1 MAGVGPGMLGL
12 QDLYQGWVSVF
23 PEDPDAGQE
32 MLAWPC
38 LGPCALLS
46 PVPSPFPV
54 ASLPFQT
61 LSLAPQGQPCTHQG
75 GEGMAGGLAGG

>member
-1 MAGVGPGMLGL
+1 MECYVAGVGPGLL
-12 QDLYQGWVSVF
+12 DLLALYQGWVSVF
-23 PEDPDAGQE
+23 PEDPDALQE
-32 MLAWPC
+32 MLAWLC

-61 LSLAPQGQPCTHQG
+61 LS
-75 GEGMAGGLAGG
+75 

>member
-1 MAGVGPGMLGL
+1 MAGVEPGFLDL
-12 QDLYQGWVSVF
+12 QALYQGWVSVF
-23 PEDPDAGQE
+23 PEDPDAVQE
-32 MLAWPC
+32 TLAWPG

-61 LSLAPQGQPCTHQG
+61 LS
-75 GEGMAGGLAGG
+75 